1 MKTHR
6 VKFNYILPHFSMLR
20 STRLLQ
26 HHVPGRK
33 LIRVIGNTEKYLNL
47 FQGLL
52 TQDVN
57 LFDKHRTSL
66 YSHLLDDKGRVLTD
80 LILYKP
86 NETDFMLIE
95 TDEALQERL
104 VIQVLA
110 FNALPIPFSNKIAVL
125 PLDFILWLPL
135 FDRHEGLIFP

>member
-1 MKTHR
+1 
-6 VKFNYILPHFSMLR
+6 MLR
-20 STRLLQ
+20 STRFLQ
-26 HHVPGRK
+26 HLVPERK
-33 LIRVIGNTEKYLNL
+33 LIRVTGNKEKYFNL

-57 LFDKHRTSL
+57 LFDRHRTAL

-95 TDEALQERL
+95 TDQALQERL
-104 VIQVLA
+104 VIQVLGY
-110 FNALPIPFSNKIAVL
+110 I
-125 PLDFILWLPL
+125 
-135 FDRHEGLIFP
+135 